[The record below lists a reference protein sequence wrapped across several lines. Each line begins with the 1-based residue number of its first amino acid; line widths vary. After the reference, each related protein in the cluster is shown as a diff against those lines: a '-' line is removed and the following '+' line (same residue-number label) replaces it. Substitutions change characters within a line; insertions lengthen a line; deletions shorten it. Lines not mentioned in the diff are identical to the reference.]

1 MLKHFLIKNFCLLF
15 LATFIVSVSTE
26 AQENKNNIYTVDM
39 FVASSQKA
47 FKSRKVKRYSLW
59 ERIENDCPIEAPF
72 ELNNAFEGV
81 PRHAQ
86 SSFYDLMK
94 GNVKISNQI
103 ITPTERQFLQSDFL
117 QPNISSEIF
126 GCLTGISYRE
136 EAFVLNNVDYFNLVI
151 ENLYYLQEE
160 LQYSYHTRG
169 RVFNCKIINNPNQ
182 IPEIM
187 ESPTDIG
194 VVVSIHGGHALGNYL
209 YIEQNQYESSE
220 YKNILINNI
229 DRLKGTQPLRV
240 KTNEFLEIPIF
251 SISFGNYFED
261 GICGKAAKFSLAE
274 EDAFKEQDN
283 LGRGMTGLGET
294 VVRRLLSKETGR
306 RILLDVSDMSL
317 AAREWYYKFVK
328 DQRYGKDTIPILAL
342 NVGISGLSDRDN
354 AYSGNDEK
362 LKNQQSFL
370 NNRQANLSRQDIRAI
385 VRSEGLI
392 GISLDKDR
400 LMGKAFQTRYNST
413 LEGSADRRRI
423 AVDAIVANI
432 CKIIQT
438 AQTIDAWDMIC
449 IGSSFDNHCRPM
461 EMFATS
467 ADLEQLAK
475 ELLEFFEN
483 PRDIEGLFTEK
494 EIKQFMY
501 SYEAR
506 DIVERIMYK
515 NALNFLKEHLPKIE
529 IP

>member
-1 MLKHFLIKNFCLLF
+1 MPKHFLIKSCCFLFIALFCSNL
-15 LATFIVSVSTE
+15 SE
-26 AQENKNNIYTVDM
+26 AQDANNLFAVDM
-39 FVASSQKA
+39 FVGSSQKA

-59 ERIENDCPIEAPF
+59 ERIENDCPLEVPF

-103 ITPTERQFLQSDFL
+103 ISPTERQFLQSDFL

-136 EAFVLNNVDYFNLVI
+136 ETFVLNNVDYFNLVI

-169 RVFNCKIINNPNQ
+169 RVFNCKIITNPDQ
-182 IPEIM
+182 IPAIM

-194 VVVSIHGGHALGNYL
+194 IVVSIHGGHALGNYL
-209 YIEQNQYESSE
+209 YIEQGQYQSSE

-274 EDAFKEQDN
+274 EEAFKEQDN
-283 LGRGMTGLGET
+283 MGNGVSALGEA
-294 VVRRLLSKETGR
+294 VIRRLLSKETGR

-342 NVGISGLSDRDN
+342 NTGVSGLSTKDN
-354 AYSGNDEK
+354 AYIGNDEK
-362 LKNQQSFL
+362 LKNQQSYL
-370 NNRQANLSRQDIRAI
+370 NNRQANLSRQDIREI

-392 GISLDKDR
+392 GISLDRDR

-413 LEGSADRRRI
+413 LEGSADRRRVAI
-423 AVDAIVANI
+423 DAIVANI
-432 CKIIQT
+432 CEIIQT

-449 IGSSFDNHCRPM
+449 IGSSFDNLCRPM

-467 ADLEQLAK
+467 ADMEQLAK
-475 ELLEFFEN
+475 ELLDFFEN
-483 PRDIEGLFTEK
+483 PRDIEGIYTEK

-501 SYEAR
+501 SYSAR
-506 DIVERIMYK
+506 DIVDRIMYQ
-515 NALNFLKEHLPKIE
+515 NALNFLKKHLPKIE